1 MNSSYKQSSK
11 QMKVFLTT
19 PRLTLRQLNLNDLDN
34 LFRLDSD
41 PEVMRFING
50 GIASTREA
58 LSQEFLPYVM
68 SYYDKSENI
77 GFWAI
82 VEKQTQDFIGWI
94 FLRPEVDF
102 KLLQQLN
109 LAEED
114 AVELGY
120 RIRQQS
126 WNKGYTT
133 EVAKVLIDRSFGKTE
148 INQINAWAL
157 IENKS
162 STRVMEKAG
171 LKRKREYFITADMLE
186 DDSYLENPLV
196 QNLCDRTLVKYRV
209 DKETYRS

>member
-157 IENKS
+157 IENKA
-162 STRVMEKAG
+162 STRVMEKTG
-171 LKRKREYFITADMLE
+171 LRRKQEYVITADMFD
-186 DDSYLENPLV
+186 DDSYLKNPLV